1 LFKLNTCLV
10 LFNENSIPLKSN
22 FNDKQIQILEVAET
36 LFAEKGFDG
45 TSIRNIAKV
54 AKINI
59 AMVSYY
65 FGSKERLLESL
76 IVYRTSDLKK
86 QLENLLLEDLEPIE
100 KINKLIAL
108 YINRINSNRGIYR
121 ILHFEFTSKKREQ
134 NLQAFSELKKGNLKS
149 LETIIEEGQKK
160 GIFRKDVIIPLITP
174 TILGT
179 FFHFHMNKPFFENLL
194 NLKTEDLYN
203 NYIKTN
209 LTKHIQQTIKALLIY
224 ES

>member
-1 LFKLNTCLV
+1 M
-10 LFNENSIPLKSN
+10 KST
-22 FNDKQIQILEVAET
+22 FNDKQIEILEVAEI

-76 IVYRTSDLKK
+76 IIYRTSDLKN
-86 QLENLLLEDLEPIE
+86 QLENLLKEDLEPIE
-100 KINKLIAL
+100 KINKLIEL

-149 LETIIEEGQKK
+149 LETIIEEGQRK

>member
-1 LFKLNTCLV
+1 M
-10 LFNENSIPLKSN
+10 KSN
-22 FNDKQIQILEVAET
+22 FNDKQIQILEVAEI

-45 TSIRNIAKV
+45 TSIRNIAKL

-76 IVYRTSDLKK
+76 IVYRTSDLKN
-86 QLENLLLEDLEPIE
+86 QLDSLLQEDLEPIE
-100 KINKLIAL
+100 KINKLIEL
-108 YINRINSNRGIYR
+108 YINRINNNRGIYR
-121 ILHFEFTSKKREQ
+121 ILHFEYNKKKRDQ
-134 NLQAFSELKKGNLKS
+134 NLQGYSELKRGNLKS

-160 GIFRKDVIIPLITP
+160 GVFRKDVIIPLITP

-179 FFHFHMNKPFFENLL
+179 FFHFYMNKPFFENLL

>member
-1 LFKLNTCLV
+1 MCATFDFT
-10 LFNENSIPLKSN
+10 E
-22 FNDKQIQILEVAET
+22 KQIQILLVAET
-36 LFAEKGFDG
+36 LFADKGFEG
-45 TSIRNIAKV
+45 TSIRTIAKE

-76 IVYRTSDLKK
+76 IFYRTKDLKIEI
-86 QLENLLLEDLEPIE
+86 ENLLVEDLEPIA

-108 YINRINSNRGIYR
+108 YINRINSNKGIFR
-121 ILHFEFTSKKREQ
+121 ILHFEMATQKK
-134 NLQAFSELKKGNLKS
+134 ELNIKSFYDLRKSNLKS
-149 LETIIEEGQKK
+149 LEAIISEGQDK
-160 GIFRKDVIIPLITP
+160 GVFRKDISIPLLTP

-179 FFHFHMNKPFFENLL
+179 FFHFYMNKEYFMDILQLP
-194 NLKTEDLYN
+194 TEDSYN
-203 NYIKTN
+203 NYITVD

>member
-1 LFKLNTCLV
+1 M
-10 LFNENSIPLKSN
+10 KSN
-22 FNDKQIQILEVAET
+22 FNDKQIEILEVSEV

-54 AKINI
+54 AKINV

-76 IVYRTSDLKK
+76 IVYRTSDLKN
-86 QLENLLLEDLEPIE
+86 QLDNLLQEDLEPID
-100 KINKLIAL
+100 KINKLIEL

>member
-1 LFKLNTCLV
+1 MSPTIP
-10 LFNENSIPLKSN
+10 FNEKRIK
-22 FNDKQIQILEVAET
+22 ILQVAET

-45 TSIRNIAKV
+45 TSIRNIAKE

-76 IVYRTSDLKK
+76 ILFRTKDLKLK
-86 QLENLLLEDLEPIE
+86 IENLSVENLEPIE
-100 KINKLIAL
+100 KINKLIEI
-108 YINRINSNRGIYR
+108 YINRINCNKGIYR
-121 ILHFEFTSKKREQ
+121 ILHFEFSNEKRDID
-134 NLQAFSELKKGNLKS
+134 LQALNDLRTGNLKS
-149 LETIIEEGQKK
+149 LMTIIEEGQNK
-160 GIFRKDVIIPLITP
+160 GVFRKDIIVPLIIP

-179 FFHFHMNKPFFENLL
+179 FFHFHMNKAYFKNLL
-194 NLKTEDLYN
+194 QLSTDELYN
-203 NYIKTN
+203 SYIKTK

>member
-1 LFKLNTCLV
+1 MA
-10 LFNENSIPLKSN
+10 LKTD
-22 FNDKQIQILEVAET
+22 FNDKQIQILKVAET

-45 TSIRNIAKV
+45 TSIRNISKV

-76 IVYRTSDLKK
+76 IVYRTSDLKY
-86 QLENLLLEDLEPIE
+86 QLDNLLQEDLEPIE
-100 KINKLIAL
+100 KINKLIEL

-121 ILHFEFTSKKREQ
+121 ILNFEFTSKKRDS

-149 LETIIEEGQKK
+149 LESIIEEGQTK

-179 FFHFHMNKPFFENLL
+179 
-194 NLKTEDLYN
+194 
-203 NYIKTN
+203 
-209 LTKHIQQTIKALLIY
+209 
-224 ES
+224 

>member
-1 LFKLNTCLV
+1 MAFKTD
-10 LFNENSIPLKSN
+10 
-22 FNDKQIQILEVAET
+22 FNDKQIQILQVAEI

-45 TSIRNIAKV
+45 TSIRNIAKE

-76 IVYRTSDLKK
+76 IFYRTKDLKI
-86 QLENLLLEDLEPIE
+86 QIENLLVENLDPIA
-100 KINKLIAL
+100 KINKLIEI
-108 YINRINSNRGIYR
+108 YINKINCNKGIFR
-121 ILHFEFTSKKREQ
+121 ILHFEVATKKK
-134 NLQAFSELKKGNLKS
+134 ELNIKSFYDLRKSNLKS
-149 LETIIEEGQKK
+149 LEAIINEGQDK
-160 GIFRKDVIIPLITP
+160 GVFRKDISIPLLTP

-179 FFHFHMNKPFFENLL
+179 FFHFHMNKTYFMNLL
-194 NLKTEDLYN
+194 QLNTEDLYN
-203 NYIKTN
+203 NYINVN

>member
-1 LFKLNTCLV
+1 MSSSSTFS
-10 LFNENSIPLKSN
+10 E
-22 FNDKQIQILEVAET
+22 KQIQILQVTET

-45 TSIRNIAKV
+45 TSIRNIAKE

-76 IVYRTSDLKK
+76 ILYRTSDLKL
-86 QLENLLLEDLEPIE
+86 QLDNLIQEDLEPIE
-100 KINKLIAL
+100 KINKLIEL
-108 YINRINSNRGIYR
+108 YINRINCNKGIYR
-121 ILHFEFTSKKREQ
+121 ILHFEFTSKKRES

-149 LETIIEEGQKK
+149 LESIIVEGQTK

-179 FFHFHMNKPFFENLL
+179 FFHFHINKPFFENLL
-194 NLKTEDLYN
+194 NLKTEVLYN

-209 LTKHIQQTIKALLIY
+209 FTNNIKQTIKALLIY

>member
-1 LFKLNTCLV
+1 MSV
-10 LFNENSIPLKSN
+10 ISDFNE
-22 FNDKQIQILEVAET
+22 KQIQILLVAEA

-45 TSIRNIAKV
+45 TSIRNIAKM

-76 IVYRTSDLKK
+76 IFYRTKDLKI
-86 QLENLLLEDLEPIE
+86 QIENLLVEDLDPIA
-100 KINKLIAL
+100 KINKLIEI
-108 YINRINSNRGIYR
+108 YINRINSNKGIFR
-121 ILHFEFTSKKREQ
+121 ILHFEMATKKK
-134 NLQAFSELKKGNLKS
+134 ELNIKSFYELRKSNLKS
-149 LETIIEEGQKK
+149 LEAIISEGQNK
-160 GIFRKDVIIPLITP
+160 GVFRKDISIPLLTP

-179 FFHFHMNKPFFENLL
+179 FFHFHMNKEYFMDLL
-194 NLKTEDLYN
+194 NINTEDSYN
-203 NYIKTN
+203 NYIRVN